1 MNVSGMSSSNKRG
14 RAPSLDP
21 EAGAGSSGSDAVTN
35 GSALVGTTPAPT
47 ATSSSS
53 ASNNNN
59 NHNSHTSHSQIHS
72 QATKILS
79 AVFYGVS
86 SILVIFTNKA
96 VMTNFHFHHFDFLA
110 TIQFVVTT
118 VILMMLIILRKI
130 DVPMLSWSI
139 CKEILPV
146 SLMFL
151 GNVLC
156 GLGSTKSLNIPMF
169 TALRRFSIF
178 MTMVGE
184 WYLLK
189 SKPSTPIVLSV
200 MMMVGGSLIAA
211 MYDLAFDLEGYT
223 LVFLNNI
230 FTALNGVYMKKASV
244 SGKCSK
250 MGVLF
255 YNSLFSGMIMMFY
268 FFGEHLYLNGSLF
281 PSDMMTMS
289 SGGSSGGVGSAS
301 SSMIGGDGHTL
312 LSKDQ
317 RIATE
322 QVALHALAVAAGGV
336 TAAGGAA
343 ASAAAAAI
351 GAIPSNIMSPP
362 VLSTL
367 SKVYSFAGWSD
378 PTFLMMFF
386 GAASMGSVL
395 NYSIFLCTTINSPL
409 TTAVVGA
416 TKNVATTYIGMF
428 AFPDYTFSWIN
439 FLGINVSI
447 MGSLYYTYMI
457 LFKGASGFGGA

>member
-1 MNVSGMSSSNKRG
+1 MSASASSSNKRG
-14 RAPSLDP
+14 RAPSLDA
-21 EAGAGSSGSDAVTN
+21 EIGTGTSIGGTSN
-35 GSALVGTTPAPT
+35 GVVGTGL
-47 ATSSSS
+47 
-53 ASNNNN
+53 NN
-59 NHNSHTSHSQIHS
+59 NHGNGNIGSNNSNNGNGNTSHSQIHS
-72 QATKILS
+72 QPTKILA

-96 VMTNFHFHHFDFLA
+96 VMTNFHFHYFDFLA

-118 VILMMLIILRKI
+118 IILIILILLRKI
-130 DVPMLSWSI
+130 DVPMLSWTI

-156 GLGSTKSLNIPMF
+156 GLGSTRSLNIPMF

-178 MTMVGE
+178 MTMMGE

-189 SKPSTPIVLSV
+189 SKPSSPIIFSV
-200 MMMVGGSLIAA
+200 MMMVGGSFIAA
-211 MYDLAFDLEGYT
+211 MYDLAFDLEGYS

-255 YNSLFSGMIMMFY
+255 YNSLFSGMIMMLY
-268 FFGEHLYLNGSLF
+268 FFGEHVYLNGSLF
-281 PSDMMTMS
+281 PTDLM
-289 SGGSSGGVGSAS
+289 GGGSAS
-301 SSMIGGDGHTL
+301 GRNEHALMSME
-312 LSKDQ
+312 Q
-317 RIATE
+317 RAATE
-322 QVALHALAVAAGGV
+322 QVAMHALAVAAGG
-336 TAAGGAA
+336 AGAA
-343 ASAAAAAI
+343 SAANAAAAAI
-351 GAIPSNIMSPP
+351 GAVPNAINQAQPL
-362 VLSTL
+362 LSTL
-367 SKVYSFAGWSD
+367 SKVYSFNGWSS
-378 PTFLMMFF
+378 PTFLVMFF

-395 NYSIFLCTTINSPL
+395 NYSIFLCTTLNSPL

-428 AFPDYTFSWIN
+428 IFPDYTFSWIN
-439 FLGINVSI
+439 FLGINISI